1 MNKKLLIGLVFVAV
15 FITGAIGIKF
25 VKSNQS
31 STSSS
36 AKSSLE
42 EIQQKVIDGFSI
54 AAEQINQSAPTMVDE
69 ETRLDKASVGPGA
82 LLTYHYTL
90 PNFVSDDLDANF
102 INTVFAHTKE
112 FVCTTKEM
120 KPAMQYGGAYGYSY
134 SSYDGV
140 HIGEFIIDR
149 DTCGFSAADY

>member
-1 MNKKLLIGLVFVAV
+1 MNKKLLIGLVFVAA
-15 FITGAIGIKF
+15 FISGAVAIRFFKDNGSITSALIKP
-25 VKSNQS
+25 
-31 STSSS
+31 
-36 AKSSLE
+36 SLE
-42 EIQQKVIDGFSI
+42 EIQPKVIDGFNI

-69 ETRLDKASVGPGA
+69 ETRLDKASVGPGV

-134 SSYDGV
+134 SSSDGV

-149 DTCGFSAADY
+149 DTCGFRAADY